1 MGVHDSAAM
10 TDKLV
15 PSFLPITT
23 QECMDKFMAF
33 DLFDVVCLK
42 FTISKALG
50 YAIVLGAVGV
60 KLPQMLNI
68 VKAGTVAGLTSS
80 TYILELAC
88 CTIFGMY
95 NMRKG
100 FAFSTYG
107 ENVFLAL
114 QNLVLMYCFTAFPAV
129 KGGEPPIKDS
139 SQKLMVTL
147 GGLMGYCAVIAG
159 LYFSI
164 PPGTGSPSTLELAL
178 VAAPNVLILFAR
190 LPQIAANFSN
200 KSTGVLSVVT
210 QSLNTA
216 GCLARVFTT
225 LQEVDDF
232 AILATALASTLN
244 LIILSQI
251 IFYWSNTADQ
261 LNE

>member
-1 MGVHDSAAM
+1 MSNG
-10 TDKLV
+10 L
-15 PSFLPITT
+15 
-23 QECMDKFMAF
+23 
-33 DLFDVVCLK
+33 
-42 FTISKALG
+42 TILAQG

-88 CTIFGMY
+88 YTIFGMY

-107 ENVFLAL
+107 ENIFLAL

-139 SQKLMVTL
+139 SKKLMVTL
-147 GGLMGYCAVIAG
+147 GGLVGYCAVIAS

-164 PPGTGSPSTLELAL
+164 TPGTGSASTLELAL

-190 LPQIAANFSN
+190 YCRLPRFAVFDLYLAACRRLPPTSPTKALEFSP
-200 KSTGVLSVVT
+200 SSR
-210 QSLNTA
+210 S
-216 GCLARVFTT
+216 R
-225 LQEVDDF
+225 
-232 AILATALASTLN
+232 
-244 LIILSQI
+244 
-251 IFYWSNTADQ
+251 
-261 LNE
+261 